1 MAGRGAG
8 LYEAKNGSWETRL
21 LDPRPTAPQVLR
33 ADLREVGAGS
43 RDGRAVVEFE
53 GYEADA
59 GLAFVAERLRVLA
72 NVAAEMP
79 T

>member
-1 MAGRGAG
+1 
-8 LYEAKNGSWETRL
+8 
-21 LDPRPTAPQVLR
+21 
-33 ADLREVGAGS
+33 
-43 RDGRAVVEFE
+43 VVEFE